1 MAVIGYAIA
10 IVFSITIANY
20 FNRRIALL
28 VSIAWT
34 IETVVLLFY
43 PPLIIVQL
51 AVIWATYILCGK
63 YQKQKSRI
71 EELEDILVD
80 VPITQKEFAEKAST
94 EQRKIISGDDH
105 LKYLYD
111 SLSTSRESVC
121 IMSGWMSSYVINKKF
136 IKILEQALNRGV
148 KIFIGFGWE
157 DSKGQHANN
166 QSTQAAFS
174 NLLNI
179 SSKFKNQLIIGKFA
193 THEKIIVKDDDY
205 IIIGSNNWLSNS
217 NFKNSE
223 RSLLL
228 FSSDLAKQE
237 STRIKKLIEEN
248 IIRSEQN
255 GKMIDYEVEKT
266 NQGDSSEEEDK
277 IYFSELSKEERSKR
291 DLEELRKIQK
301 NL

>member
-10 IVFSITIANY
+10 IVLSITIANY

-51 AVIWATYILCGK
+51 AVIWTTYILCGK
-63 YQKQKSRI
+63 YKKQKSRI

-94 EQRKIISGDDH
+94 EQRKIISGDEH
-105 LKYLYD
+105 LKCLFD
-111 SLSTSRESVC
+111 SINSSRESLC
-121 IMSGWMSSYVINKKF
+121 IMSGWLSSFVINQKF
-136 IKILEQALNRGV
+136 IKMLENAINRGV
-148 KIFIGFGWE
+148 TIFIGFGWV
-157 DSKGQHANN
+157 DSKGHHSKN
-166 QSTQAAFS
+166 QSSQIAFK
-174 NLLNI
+174 NLLDI
-179 SSKFKNQLIIGKFA
+179 SAKFKNKLIIGKFP

-217 NFKNSE
+217 KFNNSE

-228 FSSDLAKQE
+228 FSNELAFQE
-237 STRIKKLIEEN
+237 SKRIKKLIN
-248 IIRSEQN
+248 DNAIIIEQEM
-255 GKMIDYEVEKT
+255 KYIDYDTGENYQDKSI
-266 NQGDSSEEEDK
+266 QEEDG
-277 IYFSELSKEERSKR
+277 IIFSDLSEEERSKR
-291 DLEELRKIQK
+291 DLDELKKLQNK
-301 NL
+301 